1 VSTLYGREGG
11 GGGGVE
17 PGPRGADNPRGA
29 RRSFYVDMVL
39 FPDVRDPAA
48 SLLKSFTPVGT
59 VRGRSWR

>member
-1 VSTLYGREGG
+1 MEQNLSCIDDPPPGKWGS
-11 GGGGVE
+11 E

-39 FPDVRDPAA
+39 FPDVREPAA

-59 VRGRSWR
+59 V